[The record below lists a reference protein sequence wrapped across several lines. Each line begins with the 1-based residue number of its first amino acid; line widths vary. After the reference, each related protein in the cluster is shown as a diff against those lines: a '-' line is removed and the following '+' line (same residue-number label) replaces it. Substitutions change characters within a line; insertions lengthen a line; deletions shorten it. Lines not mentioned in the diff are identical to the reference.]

1 MIINVG
7 TVAPFGG
14 GKAVIE
20 GCTGGRRGSSS
31 GSLYMLHHSIKTVK

>member
-20 GCTGGRRGSSS
+20 GCTGAGVV
-31 GSLYMLHHSIKTVK
+31 LVLDPYICYITQ